1 MTKSQFLKDYLHFQM
16 KVIAFG
22 LLAFAAI
29 AQSSVVPLYRT
40 VVPVS
45 STTLVRTPSLDS
57 AVINSERLDSSFS
70 YNTVENHA
78 YTPYINNPV
87 VYQSVSCCAS

>member
-1 MTKSQFLKDYLHFQM
+1 M
-16 KVIAFG
+16 KIIAFG
-22 LLAFAAI
+22 LLVFATI
-29 AQSSVVPLYRT
+29 AQSSVVPLYKT

-45 STTLVRTPSLDS
+45 TATLVRTPSLDS

-78 YTPYINNPV
+78 YTPYINTPV
-87 VYQSVSCCAS
+87 VYQSVSSCG